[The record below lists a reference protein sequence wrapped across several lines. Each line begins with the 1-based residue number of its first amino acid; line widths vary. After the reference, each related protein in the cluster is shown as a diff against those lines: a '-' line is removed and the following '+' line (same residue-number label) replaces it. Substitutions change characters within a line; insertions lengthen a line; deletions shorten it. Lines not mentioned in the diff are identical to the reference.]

1 VEYVAE
7 VVRTDAE
14 PEVKTD
20 LAAEEWYD
28 LLPVEKRL
36 MGWSLGLGVVLLVIF
51 ILIFEV
57 LAK

>member
-1 VEYVAE
+1 MAE

>member
-1 VEYVAE
+1 MAE

-14 PEVKTD
+14 PEVKAD
-20 LAAEEWYD
+20 MAAEEWYD

-36 MGWSLGLGVVLLVIF
+36 MGWSLGLGIVLLVIF

>member
-14 PEVKTD
+14 PEVKAD
-20 LAAEEWYD
+20 MAAEEWYD